1 MTFNQYTFIGHVGAD
16 AKLLTTGTEKTFLK
30 FRLAVSD
37 ISGKDEAT
45 LWLTVLVWNGER
57 AEKLAPFVLKGALV
71 LVTGRILLRSS
82 KSPQPRQP
90 NRFRCWASVV
100 AAERGNTARLLFS
113 PENRKHPLC
122 GLPRRFWRELSRHE
136 DYRPCPRSSASSSVS
151 CVRIVASRLSSILTI

>member
-37 ISGKDEAT
+37 ISGKDAAT

-71 LVTGRILLRSS
+71 LVTGRLTLHPYTTHEGQE
-82 KSPQPRQP
+82 KTELEL
-90 NRFRCWASVV
+90 
-100 AAERGNTARLLFS
+100 AAQDLQFIAKPKPAVET
-113 PENRKHPLC
+113 
-122 GLPRRFWRELSRHE
+122 
-136 DYRPCPRSSASSSVS
+136 ASSRQEPAVP
-151 CVRIVASRLSSILTI
+151 ATD

>member
-1 MTFNQYTFIGHVGAD
+1 MTFNQCTFIGHVGAD

-71 LVTGRILLRSS
+71 LVSGRISLHAYTTHDGQEKTELELAAQDLQFIA
-82 KSPQPRQP
+82 KPKP
-90 NRFRCWASVV
+90 
-100 AAERGNTARLLFS
+100 AAET
-113 PENRKHPLC
+113 
-122 GLPRRFWRELSRHE
+122 
-136 DYRPCPRSSASSSVS
+136 ASSRQEPAVP
-151 CVRIVASRLSSILTI
+151 ATE